1 MPELYGNF
9 LLCDWKL
16 LARSPYHVGLSSGD
30 QRKQSRHRALQT
42 TRRASIGSIAGHDV
56 RAALHGSSLYSHTTT
71 HTTQLLVHV
80 DFNTVSV
87 SYVHFNDLSSAQSNI
102 CTYCY
107 HRLFVERTISRRV

>member
-56 RAALHGSSLYSHTTT
+56 RAALYMAVAYVYSHTT
-71 HTTQLLVHV
+71 HTTQLVHV
-80 DFNTVSV
+80 F
-87 SYVHFNDLSSAQSNI
+87 
-102 CTYCY
+102 
-107 HRLFVERTISRRV
+107 